1 MLLVSLV
8 PFFLSSMRI
17 SSPSPQSNSHFMHVK
32 KAHFNYYVKFSRA
45 AILSTTLQR
54 KHLSVFTQV
63 FFYYQLNALKIVLKY
78 KINWWAL
85 LAFHGIC
92 SLCPAYDWSYLGR
105 DGVYTFVKFVWHTFT
120 LRAVR
125 KHRKLPSSKYRESS
139 NYFRKGLALKKTAV
153 YCGMRAGDIVSPS
166 SRLNCTLYWPAADD
180 LRPSSTLNGR
190 KTFKKYVIFIR
201 PCN

>member
-1 MLLVSLV
+1 MLLVSLG
-8 PFFLSSMRI
+8 PFFLSSIRI

-85 LAFHGIC
+85 LAC
-92 SLCPAYDWSYLGR
+92 SWHLFASSWSYLWR
-105 DGVYTFVKFVWHTFT
+105 DGVYTFAKLVWHTFT

-153 YCGMRAGDIVSPS
+153 YCGIRAGGIVSPS
-166 SRLNCTLYWPAADD
+166 SRLNCTLYRPAADN